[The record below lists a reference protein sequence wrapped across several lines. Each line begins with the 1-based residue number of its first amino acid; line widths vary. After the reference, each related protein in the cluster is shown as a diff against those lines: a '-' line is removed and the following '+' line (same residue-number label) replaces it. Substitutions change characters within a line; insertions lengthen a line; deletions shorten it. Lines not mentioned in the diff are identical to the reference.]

1 MKYLALMT
9 VMALSACADTPRLTS
24 PAEALADREAH
35 NAYLEEKYNDEF
47 LADCAYYDEM
57 EECQ

>member
-1 MKYLALMT
+1 MKYLALT
-9 VMALSACADTPRLTS
+9 GLLALTACGDTQVLTS
-24 PAEALADREAH
+24 PAEALADRAAH
-35 NAYLEEKYNDEF
+35 DAYLESKYNAEY

>member
-1 MKYLALMT
+1 MKYLALIGLMSLT
-9 VMALSACADTPRLTS
+9 ACSDVPRLTS

-35 NAYLEEKYNDEF
+35 NAYLESKYNAEF
-47 LADCAYYDEM
+47 LADCAYYDDM